1 MEAQSS
7 KLESYA
13 FEAFHRRDQL
23 IDAAYEAL
31 NLFVSE
37 LLTYADGDTDIGSKN
52 LPTLPIVVDRFKSL
66 AKFCEG
72 VVDQQTLESVVS
84 TQEIGEDAQII
95 ERIKKCEAQLK
106 TTLDGLANAVPQAWN
121 NFEVHHGYHMNAQA
135 ALYKAEERRSVR
147 RTKVF

>member
-66 AKFCEG
+66 AKFC
-72 VVDQQTLESVVS
+72 ESVVS

>member
-52 LPTLPIVVDRFKSL
+52 LPTPTYRGGPLQKSGKVL
-66 AKFCEG
+66 
-72 VVDQQTLESVVS
+72 
-84 TQEIGEDAQII
+84 
-95 ERIKKCEAQLK
+95 
-106 TTLDGLANAVPQAWN
+106 
-121 NFEVHHGYHMNAQA
+121 
-135 ALYKAEERRSVR
+135 RRR
-147 RTKVF
+147 R